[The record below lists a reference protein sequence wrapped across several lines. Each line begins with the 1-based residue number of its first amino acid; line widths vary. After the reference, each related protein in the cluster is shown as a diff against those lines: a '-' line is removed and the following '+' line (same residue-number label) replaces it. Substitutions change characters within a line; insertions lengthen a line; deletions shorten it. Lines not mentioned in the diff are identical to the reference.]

1 MIFVDLVSFP
11 RSIFRRW
18 PVDGAAHG
26 IDVGN
31 LSFKRPHS
39 RTHWDHMG
47 ATLHWPLHHSSSSQG
62 PERLSW
68 ATLSLV
74 IYRLIGLAINKGGW
88 IGWWRSELAN
98 LVLFASFAWKLC
110 VSFGSFYLKIE
121 CGKYPFRAEISHQWN
136 SWWMTPTAM
145 NGWSCNGNHSF
156 HLAEGN
162 CQCCAGGAAKCLGFY
177 FCPIVSSLDDCKT
190 ICEVWTTMS
199 SDKAPSCLDH
209 KDWITMNYYEEYE
222 NPYYPTKIQRNVFLF
237 YFPPNTFGDTKW
249 QPWFFRTK
257 TLVWCIFRRSWHFE
271 FVSRCGIL
279 WWLGEG
285 WSRCWLKSTLVRF
298 KRVSTL
304 DRHI

>member
-39 RTHWDHMG
+39 RTHWAHMG

-62 PERLSW
+62 PERLSS

-88 IGWWRSELAN
+88 IGWWRSESAN
-98 LVLFASFAWKLC
+98 LVLFTSFAWKLC

-136 SWWMTPTAM
+136 SWWMTPTTM
-145 NGWSCNGNHSF
+145 NGWSCNGNYSS

-177 FCPIVSSLDDCKT
+177 FCPIVSSLDDCEI

-199 SDKAPSCLDH
+199 SDKEPSCLDH

-222 NPYYPTKIQRNVFLF
+222 NPYYPTQDSKECVFVLF
-237 YFPPNTFGDTKW
+237 SSK
-249 QPWFFRTK
+249 
-257 TLVWCIFRRSWHFE
+257 
-271 FVSRCGIL
+271 
-279 WWLGEG
+279 
-285 WSRCWLKSTLVRF
+285 
-298 KRVSTL
+298 
-304 DRHI
+304 HI